1 VTTRP
6 RLASR
11 ARSRRLSVDD
21 LGLAFQMAFIADWT
35 SPNTPV
41 AVTISTT
48 MPAIVATM
56 PASRL
61 SALLII
67 SSRALAVC
75 SPISPLNWPTMA
87 PWAASRPNT
96 SPAIATMISRTGAI
110 ENSV

>member
-11 ARSRRLSVDD
+11 ARTRRLSVEDF
-21 LGLAFQMAFIADWT
+21 GLAFQMAFIADWT

-41 AVTISTT
+41 AVAISTT
-48 MPAIVATM
+48 KPTIAATM
-56 PASRL
+56 PAPRL

-67 SSRALAVC
+67 PSRATAAC
-75 SPISPLNWPTMA
+75 SPISPLSWPTMA
-87 PWAASRPNT
+87 PWAASWPNT
-96 SPAIATMISRTGAI
+96 NPAIATMISRTGAI

>member
-1 VTTRP
+1 LPV
-6 RLASR
+6 
-11 ARSRRLSVDD
+11 ARTRRLSVEDF
-21 LGLAFQMAFIADWT
+21 GLAFQMAFIADWT

-48 MPAIVATM
+48 TPTIVATM

-67 SSRALAVC
+67 TSRALAAE
-75 SPISPLNWPTMA
+75 SPISPLSWPTMA

-96 SPAIATMISRTGAI
+96 NPAIATMISRTGAI

>member
-1 VTTRP
+1 MTTRP

-11 ARSRRLSVDD
+11 ARTSRLSVED
-21 LGLAFQMAFIADWT
+21 LGLAFQIAFIADWT

-41 AVTISTT
+41 AVTINAT
-48 MPAIVATM
+48 MPTIMARM

-61 SALLII
+61 SALFII

-87 PWAASRPNT
+87 PWAASRPYT
-96 SPAIATMISRTGAI
+96 RPAIATMIRRTGAM